1 MGLAQGSEKE
11 EMGMSNRRSFLTKS
25 GHKLEVPEKDIYK
38 ITRKTSHDPDGYIT
52 LRVMDVEAQH
62 IMEQLLYADGNADN
76 SE

>member
-1 MGLAQGSEKE
+1 
-11 EMGMSNRRSFLTKS
+11 
-25 GHKLEVPEKDIYK
+25 LEVPEKDIYK

-52 LRVMDVEAQH
+52 LRVMDVEAQR